1 MYDSRYGCNY
11 ATYIDVIVIYGIIYQ
26 VNVAYLTLFALPGQ
40 EDLFRHVARTN
51 GFILAKV

>member
-11 ATYIDVIVIYGIIYQ
+11 ATYIDVIVIYGIVYQ

-51 GFILAKV
+51 AFILALD